1 MITSEMR
8 NMMVRDQLLS
18 DITKIKE
25 ELESLKMELAQVKE
39 VLRERNRL

>member
-39 VLRERNRL
+39 VLRERSRL